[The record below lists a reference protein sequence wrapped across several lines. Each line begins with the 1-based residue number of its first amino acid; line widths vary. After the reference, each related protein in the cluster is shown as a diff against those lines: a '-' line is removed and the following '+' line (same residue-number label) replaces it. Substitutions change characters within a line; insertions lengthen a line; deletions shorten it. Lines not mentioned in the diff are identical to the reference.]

1 MPLYYSVTFQ
11 SETKQDLELNVRF
24 EAASLVD
31 LLQQA
36 SDYIRTNHQAV
47 LLTMELVDAIPT
59 FDQAA

>member
-36 SDYIRTNHQAV
+36 ADYIRTNHRAV
-47 LLTMELVDAIPT
+47 LLTVELVDELRR
-59 FDQAA
+59 AA